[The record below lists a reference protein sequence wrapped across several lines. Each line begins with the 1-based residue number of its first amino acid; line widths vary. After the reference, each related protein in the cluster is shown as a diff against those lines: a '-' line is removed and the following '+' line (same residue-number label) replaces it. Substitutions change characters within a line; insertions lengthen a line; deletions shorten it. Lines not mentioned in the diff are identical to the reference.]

1 MKLTRYGYGTIRFF
15 LVISLLIDLGAFL
28 IDIVWLKIA
37 LVAVSILLMAFVLN
51 FFRDPNRTL
60 PGNIT
65 DDTLIS
71 PADGKVVEIKDI
83 MYTLDAPF
91 PVGEKLKQVSIFL
104 SAFNVHVN
112 RIPVSGVVNFIK
124 YVKGE
129 YLVAFDHKSSDR
141 NERSELGIKSVTG
154 KQIVFK
160 QIAGFVARRIIYELK
175 EGESVEKGERFG
187 MIKFGSR
194 VDILFHPDAKIFV
207 NLGDKVTAGETIIC
221 EL

>member
-1 MKLTRYGYGTIRFF
+1 MKFTRYGYGTIRFF
-15 LVISLLIDLGAFL
+15 LIISLLIDLAAFL
-28 IDIVWLKIA
+28 VDIVWLKIT
-37 LVAVSILLMAFVLN
+37 LVAVSVLLMLFVLN
-51 FFRDPNRTL
+51 FFRDPHRVL
-60 PGNIT
+60 PPNIS

-71 PADGKVVEIKDI
+71 PADGKVVAVNDI

-91 PVGEKLKQVSIFL
+91 PKGEKLKQVSIFL

-112 RIPVSGVVNFIK
+112 RIPISGEVNFIK

-160 QIAGFVARRIIYELK
+160 QIAGFVARRIIYELN
-175 EGESVEKGERFG
+175 EGQSVKKGERFG

-207 NLGDKVTAGETIIC
+207 NIGDKVTAGETIIC